1 MLFKTIKIK
10 NFQQFIS
17 KEIQFSI
24 NLEKNITLIC
34 GGNASGK
41 TTIVNAMKWCL
52 FGNDNIPETNLLNKN
67 SKDNMKIGD
76 KNSVEVQIVLL
87 LNQNEYLIKRIQ
99 TYEKTNDSEVIIIN
113 SEFCITPKTPSTENL
128 NLEYLKYLFIDCDAI
143 HSGDFRDKIL
153 LQLQKEFGD
162 EFISNVKNKAAEIFD
177 LFTNDLDRNL
187 TINDYCLTTGERVL
201 LNISAILAINHFV
214 SETILGENVKLPLV
228 MDSVLSLFD
237 NMKIKNI
244 GKELPYLVN
253 QLIVLDGRLC
263 LSTFQ
268 EVANDKIGKYR
279 SLEIY

>member
-1 MLFKTIKIK
+1 MLFKSISLK
-10 NFQQFIS
+10 NHQQFIDE
-17 KEIQFSI
+17 KIEFSTDS
-24 NLEKNITLIC
+24 EKNITLIC

-128 NLEYLKYLFIDCDAI
+128 RLEYLKYLFIDCDAI

-187 TINDYCLTTGERVL
+187 TINDYCLATGERVL

-228 MDSVLSLFD
+228 IDSVFSLFD

-253 QLIVLDGRLC
+253 QLIVLDSRLC

-268 EVANDKIGKYR
+268 EVANDKIGEYC
-279 SLEIY
+279 SLEIH

>member
-1 MLFKTIKIK
+1 MLFKSIKIK

-17 KEIQFSI
+17 KEIKFST

-52 FGNDNIPETNLLNKN
+52 FGDETFTDEDLLNKD
-67 SKDNMKIGD
+67 SKANMKIGD
-76 KNSVEVQIVLL
+76 KNSVEVAIVLL

-99 TYEKTNDSEVIIIN
+99 TYEKTNDDEVIIIN
-113 SEFCITPKTPSTENL
+113 SEFCITPKTPGTENL
-128 NLEYLKYLFIDCDAI
+128 RLEYLKYLFIDCYAI
-143 HSGDFRDKIL
+143 HLGDFRDKIL
-153 LQLQKEFGD
+153 LQLQKVFGD
-162 EFISNVKNKAAEIFD
+162 EFISDVKNKTTEIFE
-177 LFTNDLDRNL
+177 LFTNNL
-187 TINDYCLTTGERVL
+187 GKILTVKDYCLATGERVL
-201 LNISAILAINHFV
+201 LNISTILAINYFL
-214 SETILGENVKLPLV
+214 SEMILGEKAKLPLV
-228 MDSVLSLFD
+228 MDSGLSLLD

-268 EVANDKIGKYR
+268 EVANDKIGEYC
-279 SLEIY
+279 SLEIH

>member
-1 MLFKTIKIK
+1 MLFKSISLK
-10 NFQQFIS
+10 NHQQFIDE
-17 KEIQFSI
+17 KIEFSTDS
-24 NLEKNITLIC
+24 EKNITLIC

-128 NLEYLKYLFIDCDAI
+128 RLEYLKYLFIDCDAI

-187 TINDYCLTTGERVL
+187 TINDYCLATGERVL

-214 SETILGENVKLPLV
+214 SEKILGENVKLPLV
-228 MDSVLSLFD
+228 IDSVFSLFD

-253 QLIVLDGRLC
+253 QLIVLDSRLC

-268 EVANDKIGKYR
+268 EVANDKIGEYC
-279 SLEIY
+279 SLEIH